1 MKNFE
6 DVMVTKYSKISLN
19 AEKSILTPQI
29 SKFPDITRQ
38 TKLKILHIVSWLN
51 DLQGFPVLCEVS
63 KILRN
68 SFKIL
73 LVLKKKSFKFLYCL
87 SSLV

>member
-19 AEKSILTPQI
+19 AEKSILLTPQI

-51 DLQGFPVLCEVS
+51 DLQGFSVLCECF
-63 KILRN
+63 IL
-68 SFKIL
+68 
-73 LVLKKKSFKFLYCL
+73 KS
-87 SSLV
+87 